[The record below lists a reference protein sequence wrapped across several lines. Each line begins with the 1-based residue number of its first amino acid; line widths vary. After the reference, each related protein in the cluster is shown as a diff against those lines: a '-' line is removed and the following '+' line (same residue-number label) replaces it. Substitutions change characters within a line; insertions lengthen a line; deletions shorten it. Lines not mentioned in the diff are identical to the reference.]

1 MIHCKAGTSRSPAVA
16 LIALAI
22 MNPEREQAAALLL
35 RQEAPQARPSEVFLR
50 HADKI
55 LGTGNALETAARS
68 MPMPDRV
75 AEVDLIVL
83 PQLLGSEG

>member
-1 MIHCKAGTSRSPAVA
+1 MVHCKAGTSRSPAAA
-16 LIALAI
+16 LIALA
-22 MNPEREQAAALLL
+22 MLNPEREQDAALLL

-55 LGTGNALETAARS
+55 LGTGTALETAARS

-75 AEVDLIVL
+75 AEIDLIIL
-83 PQLLGSEG
+83 PEYLNS